1 MCHLYEFIQKVLYLK
16 SMLDSKQ
23 STSPK
28 YCILGT
34 EITNNN

>member
-23 STSPK
+23 STPAK
-28 YCILGT
+28 YCILVT
-34 EITNNN
+34 EITNSN